1 MELSERETSRGL
13 LVSGLVTIACWT
25 IIGATL
31 WAMAG
36 CTSTLQ
42 NAGDVGFRYSTE
54 FAFFHRAAKTSG
66 GDEDSVAMTN
76 TEFPAL
82 VEWFLEGPPP
92 EGAVTPPPN
101 P

>member
-1 MELSERETSRGL
+1 MLWMVGAIL
-13 LVSGLVTIACWT
+13 FLGACL
-25 IIGATL
+25 AT
-31 WAMAG
+31 G
-36 CTSTLQ
+36 CTSTLK

-82 VEWFLEGPPP
+82 VEWFLPDEVVGPPSP
-92 EGAVTPPPN
+92 EVVTPPK
-101 P
+101 